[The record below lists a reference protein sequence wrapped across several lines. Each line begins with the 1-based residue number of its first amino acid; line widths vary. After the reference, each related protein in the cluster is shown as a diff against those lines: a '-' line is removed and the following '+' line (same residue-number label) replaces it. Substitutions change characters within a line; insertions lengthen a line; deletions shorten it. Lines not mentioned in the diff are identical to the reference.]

1 MLQKALK
8 SNFWPISCWF
18 LLERPVPSQFFWKN
32 TAFIIK
38 WISWAD
44 RSSTFKMA
52 FLVVFSRVLND
63 VFKFCKIIFHLHLL
77 LLKTIICFMC
87 ITQNSWKIFQYSQI
101 LIFFK
106 NSPWNIKFSY
116 IFRLSPLCVNVEK
129 WKKSWE
135 IKLS

>member
-52 FLVVFSRVLND
+52 FLAVLLWILEYIYQILKSSNVFYLFFLKINPFINVYYI
-63 VFKFCKIIFHLHLL
+63 KFIK
-77 LLKTIICFMC
+77 K
-87 ITQNSWKIFQYSQI
+87 NPYSQI
-101 LIFFK
+101 LRFLK
-106 NSPWNIKFSY
+106 NSTWNFKFSY
-116 IFRLSPLCVNVEK
+116 IFRWSPLCMNEEK
-129 WKKSWE
+129 WKQSQE
-135 IKLS
+135 IKLP